1 MSAHI
6 APHAVVA
13 SNTSGLAVNAMAD
26 ALPDAVRPRFC
37 GVHFFN
43 PPRYMHLAELI
54 ACRGT
59 DPAVIDGLET
69 FLTSTLGKGVVHATD
84 TPRSAEHTSE
94 LQSLMRISYAVFCLT
109 KTRQPVRRR
118 A

>member
-1 MSAHI
+1 MDWKLDLYGKIAAHI

-13 SNTSGLAVNAMAD
+13 SNTSGLSINAMAD

-59 DPAVIDGLET
+59 DPAVLEGLET
-69 FLTSTLGKGVVHATD
+69 FLTSTLGKGETG
-84 TPRSAEHTSE
+84 
-94 LQSLMRISYAVFCLT
+94 
-109 KTRQPVRRR
+109 R
-118 A
+118 ASCRERGCQYV

>member
-13 SNTSGLAVNAMAD
+13 SNTSGLSINAMAD

-59 DPAVIDGLET
+59 DTAVLEGLET
-69 FLTSTLGKGVVHATD
+69 FLTSTLGKGVVHAKD
-84 TPRSAEHTSE
+84 TQNFIGDRKRVGEGKGEAG
-94 LQSLMRISYAVFCLT
+94 RGDA
-109 KTRQPVRRR
+109 
-118 A
+118 